1 MSGGRLPIPC
11 ANLTVWTPAPVAMVV
26 AAEVVEE
33 VTEAM
38 FDFALSVRP
47 PA

>member
-1 MSGGRLPIPC
+1 
-11 ANLTVWTPAPVAMVV
+11 MVV

-38 FDFALSVRP
+38 LDFALSVRP